1 MLSVQSYIE
10 QFVGSGEDPERII
23 DQAVEDMNT
32 DLVKLRQTAAQVTY
46 YFNATLFTR
55 LLWRWM
61 TYYMV
66 ADLCSEPV
74 FVCILFV

>member
-46 YFNATLFTR
+46 KLD
-55 LLWRWM
+55 LLQCYSLY
-61 TYYMV
+61 TASV
-66 ADLCSEPV
+66 ALDDVLYGCR
-74 FVCILFV
+74 FV

>member
-46 YFNATLFTR
+46 KLD
-55 LLWRWM
+55 LLQCYSLY
-61 TYYMV
+61 TASV
-66 ADLCSEPV
+66 ALDDVLYGSR
-74 FVCILFV
+74 FV